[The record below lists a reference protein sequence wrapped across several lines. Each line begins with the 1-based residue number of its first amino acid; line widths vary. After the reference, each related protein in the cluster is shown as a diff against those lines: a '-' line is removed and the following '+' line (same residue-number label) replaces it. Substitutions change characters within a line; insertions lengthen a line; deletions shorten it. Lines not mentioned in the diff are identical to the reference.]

1 MIGSERRNKEP
12 DKMRDTAEPLKVLHY
27 EASAQDAELVR
38 EQLAHAGFQLSLRR
52 AETPSVFLKALREG
66 DLDLILADY
75 CLAGLDGASLLRLT
89 KQHCPDV
96 PLIFV
101 SAMPLK
107 DTALQALRSGAQD
120 YVLKSRIGR
129 LTTSVRE
136 ALLASEQNRER
147 LHAEKSIRCRERRL
161 RDMLDL
167 LPHPIYLKDS
177 EGRFV
182 IVNQALADIY
192 GTSVQALV
200 GKREDDFAKSETD
213 KRLTLCG
220 DAHAP
225 HVVVHEE
232 RTDVR
237 GRRRILHTVRMPLS
251 CNVETTAGSLG
262 ISIDVTD
269 QARLDEEMR
278 LAAIAFDSHNATFIA
293 DQAGI
298 ILKVNKAFTE
308 ITGYAADEV
317 IGKSADT
324 HFRSDRHD
332 EAFFQEQRRALETVG
347 NWQGEIYNRRKNGE
361 LFPVWESVTAVRDAE
376 GRLTH
381 LVSHFQ
387 DISERKQVQA
397 HIEHLAYH
405 DPLTHLP
412 NRSLLLDRLQQAL
425 ARYRRRGQYG
435 ALLFLDLDQFKAIN
449 DSLGH
454 AVGDLLL
461 CEVARRLSGQI
472 RKEDTV
478 ARLGGDEFVILLAQL
493 DGSAETAVREAR
505 SVAEKVHE
513 IFVEDFSISGYAL
526 RVGAS
531 IGVTVFPEGDET
543 ADEVLRHADIAMY
556 RAKMGGRRTVSFFSP
571 EMQAAATERV
581 QLENQLRQAVE
592 RREFCMHFQPQ
603 VDIRSG
609 RILGAEGLLRW
620 SHPQRG
626 PLSPGLFVPVLEES
640 GLIVPVGEWVLMTAC
655 QAASSFAPSH
665 DRMRISAN
673 LSPRQFHHPGFVSRL
688 RAILDVA
695 GLSPDSLELELT
707 ESGVTRDLDDT
718 IEIMRTLKNIG
729 VRFSLDD
736 FGTGYSSLSYVKRL
750 PLDTV
755 KIDRTFISDCTADSD
770 NTAIVRAIIAM
781 AKTLD
786 LDVVAEGVETEAQL
800 NFLAEQGCTAYQG
813 FHFSAPVPERDFKQ
827 LIGVA

>member
-1 MIGSERRNKEP
+1 M
-12 DKMRDTAEPLKVLHY
+12 MRDAAEPLKVLHF
-27 EASAQDAELVR
+27 EANAQDADLVR
-38 EQLAHAGFQLSLRR
+38 EQLARGGFDPSVCR
-52 AETPSVFLKALREG
+52 AETATAFLKALRESEP
-66 DLDLILADY
+66 DLILADY
-75 CLAGLDGASLLRLT
+75 CLAGLDGASVLRLA

-101 SAMPLK
+101 SGMPLK
-107 DTALQALRSGAQD
+107 DAAVQALRSGAQD
-120 YVLKSRIGR
+120 FVLKSRIGR
-129 LTTSVRE
+129 LATTVRQ
-136 ALLASEQNRER
+136 ALLDSSQRRDR
-147 LHAEKSIRCRERRL
+147 LLADKSIRRRERRL
-161 RDMLDL
+161 REILDL
-167 LPHPIYLKDS
+167 LPHPIYLKDP

-182 IVNQALADIY
+182 VVNQALADIY

-200 GKREDDFAKSETD
+200 GRREEEFANAELE
-213 KRLTLCG
+213 KRLTLS
-220 DAHAP
+220 AETHAP
-225 HVVVHEE
+225 RVVVQEE
-232 RTDVR
+232 RTDAR
-237 GRRRILHTVRMPLS
+237 GRKRVLQTVEVPFHTAAEPRPGL
-251 CNVETTAGSLG
+251 LG
-262 ISIDVTD
+262 LSIDVTD
-269 QARLDEEMR
+269 QTRVDEELR
-278 LAAIAFDSHNATFIA
+278 LAAIAFDSHNATFITDA
-293 DQAGI
+293 AGV
-298 ILKVNKAFTE
+298 ILKVNKAFTD
-308 ITGYAADEV
+308 ITGYGVDEV
-317 IGKSADT
+317 IGQSADSY
-324 HFRSDRHD
+324 FRSDRHD
-332 EAFFQEQRRALETVG
+332 AAFFQEQRRALETVG
-347 NWQGEIYNRRKNGE
+347 AWQGEIYNRRKNGE
-361 LFPVWESVTAVRDAE
+361 LFPVWESVTAVRDAD
-376 GRLTH
+376 GGLKY

-461 CEVARRLSGQI
+461 CEVARRLSAQI

-493 DGSAETAVREAR
+493 DGSADSAAREAR
-505 SVAEKVHE
+505 SVADKVHE
-513 IFVEDFSISGYAL
+513 IFIQDFNIAGYAL

-531 IGVTVFPEGDET
+531 IGVAVFPEGDET

-592 RREFCMHFQPQ
+592 RREFSMHFQPQ

-620 SHPQRG
+620 NHPQRG
-626 PLSPGLFVPVLEES
+626 ALSPGLFVPVLEES

-655 QAASSFAPSH
+655 QAASTFSPAH

-688 RAILDVA
+688 RAILDIA
-695 GLSPDSLELELT
+695 GLRPDSLELELT
-707 ESGVTRDLDDT
+707 ESSVTRDLEDT

-750 PLDTV
+750 PLDTL
-755 KIDRTFISDCTADSD
+755 KIDRTFVNDCTADSD

-813 FHFSAPVPERDFKQ
+813 YHFSAPVPERDFRQ
-827 LIGVA
+827 LIGAA

>member
-1 MIGSERRNKEP
+1 
-12 DKMRDTAEPLKVLHY
+12 MRDTAERLKVLHY
-27 EASAQDAELVR
+27 EASAQDAEFVR
-38 EQLAHAGFQLSLRR
+38 ENLARAGLDLDVLR
-52 AETPSVFLKALREG
+52 AETPSAFLKALRNG
-66 DLDLILADY
+66 SIDLILADY
-75 CLAGLDGASLLRLT
+75 CLAGLDGASLLRLARE
-89 KQHCPDV
+89 HRPDV

-101 SAMPLK
+101 SALPLK
-107 DTALQALRSGAQD
+107 DAALQALRSGAHD
-120 YVLKSRIGR
+120 FVLKNRIGR
-129 LTTSVRE
+129 LAGAVRQALLESDQTRARLDAEQSVR
-136 ALLASEQNRER
+136 
-147 LHAEKSIRCRERRL
+147 HRERRL
-161 RDMLDL
+161 RDVLDL
-167 LPHPIYLKDS
+167 LPHPIYVKDP

-200 GKREDDFAKSETD
+200 GKREDEFGRTEAE
-213 KRLTLCG
+213 RRVTLSG
-220 DAHAP
+220 DPHAP
-225 HVVVHEE
+225 RIVVQEE
-232 RTDVR
+232 LTDAR
-237 GRRRILHTVRMPLS
+237 GRKRILHTVRMPYSGPAEAVPGL
-251 CNVETTAGSLG
+251 LG
-262 ISIDVTD
+262 VSIDVTD
-269 QARLDEEMR
+269 QTRLDEELR
-278 LAAIAFDSHNATFIA
+278 LAAIAFDSHNATFITDA
-293 DQAGI
+293 AGA

-317 IGKSADT
+317 TGKAADSY
-324 HFRSDRHD
+324 FRSDRHD

-347 NWQGEIYNRRKNGE
+347 TWQGEIYNRRKNGE

-376 GRLTH
+376 GNLTH

-461 CEVARRLSGQI
+461 CEVARRLAGQI

-513 IFVEDFSISGYAL
+513 IFVEDFNIAGYAL

-592 RREFCMHFQPQ
+592 RREFSMHFQPQ

-620 SHPQRG
+620 NHPQRG

-655 QAASSFAPSH
+655 QAGSSFAPSSE
-665 DRMRISAN
+665 RLRISAN
-673 LSPRQFHHPGFVSRL
+673 MSPRQFHHPGFVSRL

-695 GLSPDSLELELT
+695 GLSPESLELELT

-750 PLDTV
+750 PLDTL
-755 KIDRTFISDCTADSD
+755 KIDRTFVNDCTADSD

-813 FHFSAPVPERDFKQ
+813 YHFSAPVPERDFKQ